1 MGKPIM
7 SLTAQEMKA
16 EKLSKVLEMIDNRLE
31 KKLAADIHLF
41 VEKLYERLAADDVLS
56 IQQENLYGSAISL
69 HKFAATRK
77 AGKAKV
83 RCFSPTLEEHGWRT
97 SHTVIEIVNDDMPFL
112 VDSVTAALSQRGIN
126 VHMVIHPVLFVERDN
141 NGRQVK
147 FHPAATKGK
156 QKGILESFMHFEV
169 DEQSDPEILAEIEKE
184 ILGVLDDVRASV
196 TDWRTILSQVG
207 TIVKKL
213 KSNPPPLDSE
223 EVDEGSALLE
233 WMANDH
239 FTFLGFREYTFTDQ
253 GASKTENWEPVKDS
267 GLGILRNPQ
276 RRIMTGKAEMSPEVS
291 EFLHRPE
298 LIIVTKA
305 NARSTVHRA
314 VILDYVGVKKFD
326 SKGKVI
332 GEYRFT
338 GLFTS
343 AAYNR
348 IPRDIPYLR
357 RKVAKTLEKSGF
369 TKSSHDEKALAHVLE
384 TYPRDE
390 LFQISVDELY
400 EISARILTLQE
411 RPRIAV
417 FLRRDRFERFVS
429 ALVFV
434 PREKFNTDLR
444 RKFGSILAEMHKGEI
459 TAHYSQVGDDAMAR
473 IHFIIGLKA
482 GNKTEV
488 DEVVLENRLVSAAR
502 EWVDDLSDVL
512 LERWGEEKALRLD
525 ARYGEA
531 FPVGYRARFNAHLA
545 LRDIEKLEEVCSSKQ
560 VGLNLYR
567 WVEDPDCK
575 VRFKI
580 YSPNEP
586 LPLSDC
592 LPMIENMGLK
602 VLSENPYLVKHASM
616 STQVWIHDFELI
628 EPSGLELDLHQ
639 IKVKFEETFLRVW
652 QGTTES
658 DSFNRLVMLAGLS
671 WSSVAVLRAY
681 AKYLRQA
688 GITFSQTYMAN
699 TLGVNTTITR
709 LLVELFDI
717 RFNPEFKSDRDAA
730 FESVHDQIIQALDE
744 VVSLDDDRI
753 LRRYLNLIKH
763 TLRTNFYQKG
773 VGGTE
778 KSYFSFKLDSQKIA
792 DLPLPRPH
800 VEIFVYS
807 PRVEG
812 VHLRGGTV
820 ARGGLRW
827 SDRRE
832 DFRTEVLGLMKAQM
846 VKNTVIVPVGSK
858 GGFYPKRLPIGGTR
872 EEFQA
877 EGIAC
882 YKIFISGLLDLTDN
896 LVGGKVVPPTDVVR
910 HDSDDPYLVVAA
922 DKGTATFSD
931 IANEV
936 AISYGFWLGDAF
948 ASGGAAG
955 YDHKKMAITAR
966 GAWESVKRHFRET
979 GKNIQEQDFTV
990 AGIGDMS
997 GDVFGNGMLLSKHIQ
1012 LVAAFDH
1019 RNIFLDPSP
1028 DAAKSFVERER
1039 IFKLPRSSWE
1049 DYDTKLISK
1058 GGGIFD
1064 RKAKSIAL
1072 TPEVKSLLGL
1082 KDAKLT
1088 PNELISAILKAE
1100 VELLWFGGIGTYV
1113 KSSSEGH
1120 TAAGDRAND
1129 AIRINGSEIRAKVV
1143 GEGGNLGATQKGR
1156 IEYSLNDGRLNTDAI
1171 DNSAGVDCSDH
1182 EVNIKILLRAVLD
1195 DGEMT
1200 DKQRD
1205 RLLADMTDDVAEHVL
1220 KDNYLQ
1226 TQALSVAQ
1234 RQSIAN
1240 FAEQTRFMRALEK
1253 QGRLHRT
1260 VEDLPNE
1267 EELENRLSANQGLA
1281 RPEMCVLLAYAK
1293 MTLYTDI
1300 LETKLPDDPFFD
1312 AWLRDYF
1319 PPKLRKK
1326 YAEYI
1331 SNHRL
1336 RREIITTVIV
1346 NSLINRAGITFV
1358 MQMVEELGV
1367 GVDDVARAYAL
1378 VVEVFDLQ
1386 KLWDEIES
1394 LDNVVDTEVQGRMI
1408 DATQMLLRRATLW
1421 CLRHLPTPIDITF
1434 QLSELAPAMHDLEN
1448 ELEGLLSDIGRHSFL
1463 NRMKYFT
1470 GMNVPEGL
1478 ARRVASLSPLR
1489 SSLDVVQV
1497 GRVSNRPIPEVG
1509 EVYYAVGADLNLDW
1523 LRFAAEAIEPENHW
1537 ERLAVTAIVDDLY
1550 GQQRALTNAV
1560 FGHANNYKGR
1570 AALDH
1575 WENTHR
1581 NPISRSKA
1589 LIEEFKAGGTVD
1601 VSKLAFANRQFRS
1614 MIS

>member
-1 MGKPIM
+1 MVVN
-7 SLTAQEMKA
+7 TQEMKSEKIA
-16 EKLSKVLEMIDNRLE
+16 EVLAIIDTRLD
-31 KKLAADIHLF
+31 KKQAVDVRVF
-41 VEKLYERLAADDVLS
+41 VETLYERLSPDDVQG
-56 IQQENLYGSAISL
+56 IQLENLYGSALSL
-69 HKFAATRK
+69 YKFAAIREPN
-77 AGKAKV
+77 KAKI
-83 RCFSPTLEEHGWRT
+83 RAFSPTLEEHGWRT
-97 SHTVIEIVNDDMPFL
+97 SHTVIEIVNEDMPFL
-112 VDSVTAALSQRGIN
+112 VDSVTAALNQRGIN
-126 VHMVIHPVLFVERDN
+126 VHMVVHPVFFEERDK
-141 NGRQVK
+141 NGQHVK
-147 FHPAATKGK
+147 YYPPAAKGK
-156 QKGILESFMHFEV
+156 QKGVRESYMHLEV
-169 DEQSDPEILAEIEKE
+169 DEQSDPEILADIERE
-184 ILGVLDDVRASV
+184 LFHVLEDVRASV
-196 TDWRTILSQVG
+196 VDWREILSKVG

-213 KSNPPPLDSE
+213 ETSPPPLEKD
-223 EVDEGSALLE
+223 EVDEGRALLE

-239 FTFLGFREYTFTDQ
+239 FTFLGFREYSFTNV
-253 GASKTENWEPVKDS
+253 GKKRSENWEQVKGS
-267 GLGILRNPQ
+267 GLGILRSPL

-314 VILDYVGVKKFD
+314 VHLDYVGVKKFND
-326 SKGKVI
+326 KGQVI

-357 RKVAKTLEKSGF
+357 RKVEKTLELSGL
-369 TKSSHDEKALAHVLE
+369 TKSSHDQKALAHILE

-400 EISARILTLQE
+400 GISSRILTLQE

-429 ALVFV
+429 ALVYV

-444 RKFGSILAEMHKGEI
+444 RKFGVILAEMHNGSI
-459 TAHYSQVGDDAMAR
+459 SAHYSQVGDDAMAR
-473 IHFIIGLKA
+473 IHFIIELGGGSKP
-482 GNKTEV
+482 EV
-488 DEVVLENRLVSAAR
+488 DEAVLEKRLVSAAR
-502 EWVDDLSDVL
+502 EWTDDLSDAL
-512 LERWGEEKALRLD
+512 LERWGEEKALKLN

-531 FPVGYRARFNAHLA
+531 FPVGYRVRFNANLA
-545 LRDIEKLEEVCSSKQ
+545 LRDISKLEEVCASQ
-560 VGLNLYR
+560 EVGLNLYR
-567 WVEDPDCK
+567 WVEDDDSK

-602 VLSENPYLVKHASM
+602 VLSENPYLVDSTNM
-616 STQVWIHDFELI
+616 TTQVWIHDFELV
-628 EPSGLELDLHQ
+628 EPSGIELDLHQ
-639 IKVKFEETFLRVW
+639 LKINFEETFRRVW

-658 DSFNRLVMLAGLS
+658 DQFNRLVMLAGLS
-671 WSSVAVLRAY
+671 WSDVAVLRAF

-699 TLGVNTTITR
+699 TLADNANICQ
-709 LLVELFDI
+709 LLIQLFSI
-717 RFNPEFKSDRDAA
+717 RFDPDFEGDRDAA
-730 FESVHDQIIQALDE
+730 FKATRTEIIEAFEQ

-753 LRRYLNLIKH
+753 LRRYLNLIEN
-763 TLRTNFYQKG
+763 TLRTNFYQDG
-773 VGGTE
+773 VGE
-778 KSYFSFKLDSQKIA
+778 ESKPYFSFKLDSQNIA
-792 DLPLPRPH
+792 ELPLPRPH

-858 GGFYPKRLPIGGTR
+858 GGFYPKHLPVGGSR
-872 EEFQA
+872 EDIQK

-882 YKIFISGLLDLTDN
+882 YKIFISGLLDVTDN
-896 LVGGKVVPPTDVVR
+896 LVAGALVPPTRVVR
-910 HDSDDPYLVVAA
+910 HDGDDPYLVVAA

-966 GAWESVKRHFRET
+966 GAWESVKRHFREI
-979 GKNIQEQDFTV
+979 GKNIQEEEFTV

-997 GDVFGNGMLLSKHIQ
+997 GDVFGNGMLLSKHIR

-1019 RNIFLDPSP
+1019 RNIFIDPNP
-1028 DAAKSFVERER
+1028 DAAKTYKERER

-1049 DYDTKLISK
+1049 DFDTKLISK

-1064 RKAKSIAL
+1064 RKAKSVTL
-1072 TPEVKSLLGL
+1072 TPEIKKCLGVKE
-1082 KDAKLT
+1082 AKLT
-1088 PNELISAILKAE
+1088 PNELISVILKAE
-1100 VELLWFGGIGTYV
+1100 VDLLWFGGIGTYV
-1113 KSSSEGH
+1113 KASSEGH
-1120 TAAGDRAND
+1120 GAAGDRANN
-1129 AIRINGSEIRAKVV
+1129 AIRINGNELRARVL
-1143 GEGGNLGATQKGR
+1143 GEGGNLGITQKGR
-1156 IEYSLNDGRLNTDAI
+1156 IEYSLNGGRLNTDAI

-1200 DKQRD
+1200 GKQRD
-1205 RLLADMTDDVAEHVL
+1205 RLLVDMTDDVAAHVL

-1226 TQALSVAQ
+1226 TQALTTAQ

-1240 FAEQTRFMRALEK
+1240 FAEQTRFMRELEK
-1253 QGRLHRT
+1253 QGRLDRT
-1260 VEDLPNE
+1260 VEDLPDE
-1267 EELENRLSANQGLA
+1267 EELEARLAAQQGLA

-1300 LETKLPDDPFFD
+1300 LGTDLPDDPFFNS
-1312 AWLRDYF
+1312 WLVDYF
-1319 PPKLRKK
+1319 PPKLHKK
-1326 YAEYI
+1326 YATYI
-1331 SNHRL
+1331 GSHRL
-1336 RREIITTVIV
+1336 RREIITTVVV
-1346 NSLINRAGITFV
+1346 NSLVNRAGITFV

-1386 KLWDEIES
+1386 TLWREIES
-1394 LDNVVDTEVQGRMI
+1394 LDNAVDTEVQGRMI

-1421 CLRHLPTPIDITF
+1421 CLRHLAFPIDIT
-1434 QLSELAPAMHDLEN
+1434 QEISELAPAMR
-1448 ELEGLLSDIGRHSFL
+1448 ELEGALEALLSEAGRTTFL
-1463 NRMKYFT
+1463 ERVQYLT
-1470 GMNVPEGL
+1470 GMNVPEPV

-1497 GRVSNRPIPEVG
+1497 GRVSSRPIPEVG
-1509 EVYYAVGADLNLDW
+1509 EIYYAIGANLGLDW
-1523 LRFAAEAIEPENHW
+1523 LRLAAEAIEPEDHW
-1537 ERLAVTAIVDDLY
+1537 ERLAVTAIIDDLY
-1550 GQQRALTNAV
+1550 GQQRALTNSV
-1560 FGHANNYKGR
+1560 FAHANGHTGS
-1570 AALDH
+1570 AALEH
-1575 WENTHR
+1575 WQKKHSS
-1581 NPISRSKA
+1581 PINRSRD

-1601 VSKLAFANRQFRS
+1601 ISKLAFANRQFRS

>member
-1 MGKPIM
+1 M
-7 SLTAQEMKA
+7 SLTAQEMKT
-16 EKLSKVLEMIDNRLE
+16 EKISEVLAMVESRLD
-31 KKLAADIHLF
+31 KKATEDIRLF
-41 VEKLYERLAADDVLS
+41 VEKLYERLAADDVLG
-56 IQQENLYGSAISL
+56 IQLENLYGSALSVL
-69 HKFAATRK
+69 KFSAVREP
-77 AGKAKV
+77 GKAKV

-112 VDSVTAALSQRGIN
+112 VDSVSAALSQRGIN
-126 VHMVIHPVLFVERDN
+126 VHMVIHPVMFEERDAQ
-141 NGRQVK
+141 GKHIK
-147 FHPAATKGK
+147 FHQTATNGK
-156 QKGILESFMHFEV
+156 QKGSLESYMHFEV
-169 DEQSDPEILAEIEKE
+169 DEQSDPEVLADIERE
-184 ILGVLDDVRASV
+184 LSAVLEDVRASV
-196 TDWRTILSQVG
+196 VDWRPILSQVD

-213 KSNPPPLDSE
+213 KSNPPPLEAE
-223 EVDEGSALLE
+223 EVDEGRALLE

-253 GASKTENWEPVKDS
+253 GKGKTDNWEPVKDS
-267 GLGILRNPQ
+267 GLGILRSPM

-305 NARSTVHRA
+305 NAHSTVHRA
-314 VILDYVGVKKFD
+314 VLLDYVGVKKFD
-326 SKGKVI
+326 SKGKVV

-357 RKVAKTLEKSGF
+357 RKVDKTLEKSGF
-369 TKSSHDEKALAHVLE
+369 TKSSHDQKALAHILE

-400 EISARILTLQE
+400 AISSKILLLQE
-411 RPRIAV
+411 RPRISV
-417 FLRRDRFERFVS
+417 FLRRDRFARFVS
-429 ALVFV
+429 ALVYV

-444 RKFGSILAEMHKGEI
+444 RKFSTILADMHNGVI
-459 TAHYSQVGDDAMAR
+459 GAHYSQVGADAMAR
-473 IHFIIGLKA
+473 IHFIIDLKSSD
-482 GNKTEV
+482 KPDV
-488 DEVVLENRLVSAAR
+488 DEDVLENRLVSAAR

-512 LERWGEEKALRLD
+512 LERWGEEKALRLE
-525 ARYGEA
+525 ARYGDA
-531 FPVGYRARFNAHLA
+531 FPVGYRARFNANLA
-545 LRDIEKLEEVCSSKQ
+545 LRDIEKLEEVCGGKS

-575 VRFKI
+575 VRFKV
-580 YSPNEP
+580 YSPEEP

-602 VLSENPYLVKHASM
+602 VLSENPYLVEHSSM
-616 STQVWIHDFELI
+616 SSPVWIHDFELI
-628 EPSGLELDLHQ
+628 EPNGLELDLHQ
-639 IKVKFEETFLRVW
+639 VKVKFEDTFLRVW
-652 QGTTES
+652 QGTAES
-658 DSFNRLVMLAGLS
+658 DGFNRLVMLAGLN
-671 WSSVAVLRAY
+671 WSSVAVLRAV

-688 GITFSQTYMAN
+688 GITFSQSYMAN
-699 TLGVNTTITR
+699 TLAVNTQITR
-709 LLVELFDI
+709 LLVELFEV
-717 RFNPEFKSDRDAA
+717 RFNPEFDGDRDSA
-730 FESVHDQIIQALDE
+730 FSKIRNDITEALDD

-753 LRRYLNLIKH
+753 LRRYLNVVEH
-763 TLRTNFYQKG
+763 TLRTNYYQKNADG
-773 VGGTE
+773 SD
-778 KSYFSFKLDSQKIA
+778 KSYFSFKLDSQNI
-792 DLPLPRPH
+792 DELPLPRPH

-858 GGFYPKRLPIGGTR
+858 GGFYPKRLPVGGSR
-872 EEFQA
+872 EAFQA
-877 EGIAC
+877 EGIEC
-882 YKIFISGLLDLTDN
+882 YKTFISGLLDLTDN
-896 LVGGKVVPPTDVVR
+896 LVGGKVVPPQSVVR
-910 HDSDDPYLVVAA
+910 HDDDDPYLVVAA

-966 GAWESVKRHFRET
+966 GAWESVKRHFREV
-979 GKNIQEQDFTV
+979 GKNIQEEEFTV

-997 GDVFGNGMLLSKHIQ
+997 GDVFGNGMLLSNHIC

-1019 RNIFLDPSP
+1019 RNIFIDPTP
-1028 DAAKSFVERER
+1028 DAAKTFKERQR
-1039 IFKLPRSSWE
+1039 IFELPRSSWE
-1049 DYDTKLISK
+1049 DFNTKLISK

-1064 RKAKSIAL
+1064 RKAKSITL
-1072 TPEVKSLLGL
+1072 TPEIKSLLGI

-1088 PNELISAILKAE
+1088 PNELITRILKAE
-1100 VELLWFGGIGTYV
+1100 VDLLWFGGIGTYI

-1129 AIRINGSEIRAKVV
+1129 GIRINGTEVRAKVI
-1143 GEGGNLGATQKGR
+1143 GEGGNLGVTQMGR
-1156 IEYSLNDGRLNTDAI
+1156 IEYSLNGGMLNTDAI

-1205 RLLADMTDDVAEHVL
+1205 RLLVDMTEEVGDHVL

-1226 TQALSVAQ
+1226 TQALTVAQ

-1240 FAEQTRFMRALEK
+1240 FAEQTRFMRELEK
-1253 QGRLHRT
+1253 QGRLNRS
-1260 VEDLPNE
+1260 VEDLPDE
-1267 EELENRLSANQGLA
+1267 EELESRLSADQGLA

-1300 LETKLPDDPFFD
+1300 LETNLPDDTFFD
-1312 AWLRDYF
+1312 GWLSEYF
-1319 PPKLRKK
+1319 PPQLRKK
-1326 YAEYI
+1326 YSKYVAG
-1331 SNHRL
+1331 HRL

-1386 KLWDEIES
+1386 KLWTEIES
-1394 LDNVVDTEVQGRMI
+1394 LDNVVATEVQGHMI
-1408 DATQMLLRRATLW
+1408 DSTQMLLRRATLW
-1421 CLRHLPTPIDITF
+1421 CLRHLPSPINISL
-1434 QLSELAPAMHDLEN
+1434 QLSELAPAMHELEN
-1448 ELEGLLSDIGRHSFL
+1448 ELEGLLSDIGRNSFRERVTYL
-1463 NRMKYFT
+1463 T
-1470 GMNVPEGL
+1470 GVNVPEGL

-1509 EVYYAVGADLNLDW
+1509 EVYYAVGAELNLDW
-1523 LRFAAEAIEPENHW
+1523 LRFAAEGIEPESHW
-1537 ERLAVTAIVDDLY
+1537 ERLAVTAIIDDLY

-1560 FGHANNYKGR
+1560 FGDAEGHKGR

-1575 WENTHR
+1575 WQSVNHNSIR
-1581 NPISRSKA
+1581 RSKE
-1589 LIEEFKAGGTVD
+1589 LIEEFKTGGTVD